1 MTVPQIQVQT
11 TPGKLG
17 LTIDKPVQQIE
28 QPKATMEQQQPAAIL
43 EISTTPSQL
52 SIDTTAVREDIDQ
65 KSSFRRTEE
74 YAQLGRQAAMDG
86 VGRRASEGQQ
96 LLKIENGGNVIAD
109 LAKQNGT
116 PPPAPL
122 GIRFIG
128 DRSKIQMSFTP
139 GKANIHATP
148 QKPILNVQV
157 NKPIHTYTPG
167 KVTAN
172 MEQYPSIQIDW
183 KG

>member
-122 GIRFIG
+122 EFDLLEIVR
-128 DRSKIQMSFTP
+128 RYKCRLHLVKLTSMRLRRNQSLMSS
-139 GKANIHATP
+139 
-148 QKPILNVQV
+148 
-157 NKPIHTYTPG
+157 
-167 KVTAN
+167 
-172 MEQYPSIQIDW
+172 E
-183 KG
+183 